1 MMHSPKAVLVFA
13 ICFSATVACKSE
25 KHETE
30 AVAPAASSAST
41 LAPPATQVAAAGT
54 GACPAGRWKY
64 DYSDQ
69 ALEATMKSAAGAKV
83 VKEEG
88 EFVCDIGAGRTGTL
102 TCATQGKP
110 VVNVVETK
118 QAGLPMTVSMTID
131 GKATTKF
138 ELLDPNR
145 MKVVASD
152 TKDLKVTA
160 SIKLGGKEVPFPS
173 EKLLTMFGAPES
185 TLGYK
190 CEGGKLFLKPEVAN
204 ANNVWQE
211 LTPVP

>member
-1 MMHSPKAVLVFA
+1 
-13 ICFSATVACKSE
+13 
-25 KHETE
+25 
-30 AVAPAASSAST
+30 
-41 LAPPATQVAAAGT
+41 
-54 GACPAGRWKY
+54 
-64 DYSDQ
+64 
-69 ALEATMKSAAGAKV
+69 MKGAAGAKV
-83 VKEEG
+83 LKEEG
-88 EFVCDIGAGRTGTL
+88 EFVCDVGAGSTGTI

-138 ELLDPNR
+138 ELLDNNR

-152 TKDLKVTA
+152 TKGLKVTA
-160 SIKLGGKEVPFPS
+160 SVKLGGSEVPFPS
-173 EKLLTMFGAPES
+173 EKLINLFGAPES

-204 ANNVWQE
+204 VDTVWQE

>member
-1 MMHSPKAVLVFA
+1 MKASPRPLLVLT
-13 ICFSATVACKSE
+13 ICFSATFACKSE

-30 AVAPAASSAST
+30 AVAPAASSGPA
-41 LAPPATQVAAAGT
+41 LAPPTSPTAATTAT
-54 GACPAGRWKY
+54 ACPAGRWKY

-69 ALEATMKSAAGAKV
+69 ALEAMMKSAAGAKV

-138 ELLDPNR
+138 ELLDQNR

-152 TKDLKVTA
+152 TKDLKVNA
-160 SIKLGGKEVPFPS
+160 SIKLGGNEVPFPS
-173 EKLLTMFGAPES
+173 EKLVTMFGAPES